1 MQHVRMFNVVL
12 LAGGLLA
19 AVAGCSAPTV
29 SEKQAAHIAKEPEV
43 AASQTRLRLLSQE
56 QYFRSIAS
64 IFGSDVLPNVGFA
77 PFQRTEG
84 LVATGAAYDAVNETQ
99 VELYQRAA
107 TYIADA
113 VVAPERREFLI
124 PCKPANEKA
133 ADSACATK
141 FLGYAGQ
148 RLFRRPLTAEKQAK
162 LVGEAGA
169 FADRL
174 SDFYAGISMVLEGML
189 ASPKTLYIE
198 EITEPD
204 PANPGQRRLDSYS
217 LASRLSFF
225 LWDQAPDDALLAAAA
240 RGDLYTAKGR
250 AKAVDAMLASTNLEA
265 GVRAFFNDML
275 GFDSF
280 ETLAKDPNVYPS
292 FTGLVAQDAREQSL
306 RLLVDQLVRR
316 NGDYRDIFTTH
327 VAFVSKPL
335 APLYQRRA
343 VKNWT
348 RYELPAD
355 DPRGGFLTQI
365 SFLALHSHPGRSS
378 ATLRGK
384 ALRELLL
391 CQTVPPPP
399 PNVDFS
405 AVENPDPTLKTAR
418 DRLTRH
424 RTNPVCAGCHKITD
438 PIGLALENFDGSGQ
452 FRESE
457 KGAVIDASGD
467 LDGKSFKDAIGLGQA
482 LHDHPGVPACLVK
495 RAYTYASGG
504 KIRRDDDPLLK
515 YFNERFA
522 ADGYRLPNLMR
533 TIALS
538 DAIGQVGESK

>member
-1 MQHVRMFNVVL
+1 MHHVRMFNIVL
-12 LAGGLLA
+12 LVGSCLT
-19 AVAGCSAPTV
+19 AGCSAPTAP
-29 SEKQAAHIAKEPEV
+29 EKQAAQIVREPEI
-43 AASQTRLRLLSQE
+43 AASQTRLRLISQE
-56 QYFRSIAS
+56 QYFQSIAS

-84 LVATGAAYDAVNETQ
+84 LIATGAAYDAVNETQ

-107 TYIADA
+107 SHIADM

-124 PCKPANEKA
+124 PCKPASEKA
-133 ADSACATK
+133 ADRACATK
-141 FLGYAGQ
+141 FLGYVGQ
-148 RLFRRPLTAEKQAK
+148 RLFRRPLPPEKLEK
-162 LVGEAGA
+162 IVGEAGT

-174 SDFYAGISMVLEGML
+174 GDFYAGLSMVLEGLL

-204 PANPGQRRLDSYS
+204 PASPGQRRLDAYS

-225 LWDQAPDDALLAAAA
+225 LWDQAPDDALLDAAS
-240 RGDLYTAKGR
+240 RGELYNPKGR
-250 AKAVDAMLASTNLEA
+250 AKAVDAMLASTNVEA

-335 APLYQRRA
+335 APLYQQRA

-348 RYELPAD
+348 RYELPAN

-452 FRESE
+452 YRESE
-457 KGAVIDASGD
+457 KGAVIDVSGD
-467 LDGKSFKDAIGLGQA
+467 LDGKPFKDATGLGQA

-495 RAYTYASGG
+495 RAYTYAVGG
-504 KIRRDDDPLLK
+504 KLRRDDDPLLK
-515 YFNERFA
+515 YFNERLA
-522 ADGYRLPNLMR
+522 ADGYKLPNLMR

-538 DAIGQVGESK
+538 DAIAHVGNESK